1 MDFHLLFNR
10 FFLASI
16 VVENSCE
23 GQDSQF
29 NINTSQAYDSIAWDF
44 GDGTGTSDLENP
56 IYNYATAGVYTVTAE
71 ITIGTEVNIFTQEIT
86 ISNTP
91 TANAVDDLL
100 ECDDDDD
107 GVLSF
112 DFIDIQ
118 NQLIGTQD
126 PTAFTVSYHTS
137 LAEAEN
143 GDNPLDIPYQNTA
156 ANEEIF
162 IRIENNTNTNCFDT
176 TSFNL
181 TVFDT
186 PLANTVDTVEVC
198 DTLDDGDDANGQ
210 IEITLSDFDATV
222 LGTQDNSLFDISY
235 HLSQD
240 DADSN
245 SNPISSP
252 YYNTTAFSYQ
262 VFVRIE
268 NNLNTNCYDTSNFTV
283 NVNPVPIALN
293 TTLIQCDEDG
303 INDGLTTFNLSEA
316 NAELTNG
323 VAGLSTKFFLSLIDA
338 ENSAGEIS
346 AFPFTNTQNPQIVYA
361 QVINDI
367 TGCFDI
373 SQISLEVSLT
383 SGTDAVLASCDDDG
397 VEDGFYVF
405 TLSDATST
413 ILSGLPS
420 DYDLVYYET
429 YDDALV
435 EQNPLSNTF
444 TNTSAYNQTIY
455 ARIENNNQCYGVNS
469 LELVV
474 YELPQLL
481 DDDQT
486 FFCIDSNSDPVTLDS
501 GIIGNPNDY
510 SFQWSSGQDTAE
522 IEIIQGGTY
531 TVTVTN
537 INNCSQSKSIT
548 VVNSNIAT
556 IDQVI
561 VNDVSTNNT
570 VTVLASGEGDYEYA
584 LDDEFGPYQDSTTF
598 FNVSPGFH
606 SVYVRDKNGC
616 GIASQLISVIG
627 FPNFFTP
634 NDDGYNDTWHVYG
647 INTPEQAGSE
657 IYIFDRYGKL
667 IKQLLYNSEGWD
679 GTYNGNRMPTSDYW
693 FYIKLSDNRI
703 FRGHFTLKR

>member
-1 MDFHLLFNR
+1 M
-10 FFLASI
+10 
-16 VVENSCE
+16 
-23 GQDSQF
+23 
-29 NINTSQAYDSIAWDF
+29 
-44 GDGTGTSDLENP
+44 
-56 IYNYATAGVYTVTAE
+56 
-71 ITIGTEVNIFTQEIT
+71 
-86 ISNTP
+86 
-91 TANAVDDLL
+91 
-100 ECDDDDD
+100 
-107 GVLSF
+107 
-112 DFIDIQ
+112 
-118 NQLIGTQD
+118 
-126 PTAFTVSYHTS
+126 
-137 LAEAEN
+137 
-143 GDNPLDIPYQNTA
+143 
-156 ANEEIF
+156 
-162 IRIENNTNTNCFDT
+162 
-176 TSFNL
+176 
-181 TVFDT
+181 
-186 PLANTVDTVEVC
+186 
-198 DTLDDGDDANGQ
+198 
-210 IEITLSDFDATV
+210 
-222 LGTQDNSLFDISY
+222 
-235 HLSQD
+235 
-240 DADSN
+240 
-245 SNPISSP
+245 
-252 YYNTTAFSYQ
+252 
-262 VFVRIE
+262 
-268 NNLNTNCYDTSNFTV
+268 
-283 NVNPVPIALN
+283 
-293 TTLIQCDEDG
+293 
-303 INDGLTTFNLSEA
+303 TTFNLSEA

-420 DYDLVYYET
+420 DYNLVYYET

-486 FFCIDSNSDPVTLDS
+486 YFCIDSNSDPITLDS

-584 LDDEFGPYQDSTTF
+584 LDDEFGPYQDNTTF

-606 SVYVRDKNGC
+606 TVYVRDKNGC